1 MMGKHSSHYN
11 FDESRVDIAT
21 EGQCTHFDY
30 NEVDMVEEE
39 PAIDPTHVENLAEA
53 LREMLTW
60 LTMGDIQ
67 NPAYGQT
74 VMRKTIAMCWV
85 MRPELFEGKALS
97 EIAKAKGIKV
107 YKQSLSKQAIKFS
120 QKFGV
125 KGRGQRK
132 KYEDKSKED
141 IRVVASGI

>member
-1 MMGKHSSHYN
+1 MMGKHSSHFN

-21 EGQCTHFDY
+21 EGQCIHFDY
-30 NEVDMVEEE
+30 SEVDAIDEE
-39 PAIDPTHVENLAEA
+39 PCIDPTHVENLADT
-53 LREMLTW
+53 LREILTW

-85 MRPELFEGKALS
+85 MRPELFQGKALS
-97 EIAKAKGIKV
+97 EIAKASGIKV

-120 QKFGV
+120 QKFGI

-141 IRVVASGI
+141 NRSITS